1 MPCLDGDTCPPGS
14 EVDDEPSIEVQWAP
28 SSEIDEAIVRE
39 LMGQEEREAPA
50 PQGGIE
56 SGGTTV
62 IKRYV
67 PSASLPSQWLRTG
80 RAGLGGRVV
89 AMRRGDEL
97 YLLSADHPSTLLP
110 AQRRRT
116 GRAGLGSGSV
126 ILDDHGRWLA
136 DQRFCEVHRSVAE
149 WVAVRRDEA
158 AGRGVGVLPDGPALY
173 GDGISLKLYTDGIPG
188 AVQAHLHRIDGPI
201 AL

>member
-1 MPCLDGDTCPPGS
+1 LVPV
-14 EVDDEPSIEVQWAP
+14 ERAP
-28 SSEIDEAIVRE
+28 ASEIDEAIGRE
-39 LMGQEEREAPA
+39 LMGQEE
-50 PQGGIE
+50 GGAEPGGGVE

-62 IKRYV
+62 VKRYV
-67 PSASLPSQWLRTG
+67 
-80 RAGLGGRVV
+80 LGGRVV
-89 AMRRGDEL
+89 AMRRRDEL
-97 YLLSADHPSTLLP
+97 CFLSADH
-110 AQRRRT
+110 
-116 GRAGLGSGSV
+116 LGSGSV

-136 DQRFCEVHRSVAE
+136 DQRFCEVPRSVAE